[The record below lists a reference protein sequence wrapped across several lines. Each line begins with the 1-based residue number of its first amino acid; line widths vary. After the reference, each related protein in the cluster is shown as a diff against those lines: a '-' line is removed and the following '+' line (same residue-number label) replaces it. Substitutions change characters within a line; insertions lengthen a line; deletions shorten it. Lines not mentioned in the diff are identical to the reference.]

1 MAKKSKGSREKK
13 KVAKASQAVTGDIA
27 RPSPYRESHHVSVR
41 KIDNGYVTSH
51 SGYKGDKHYE
61 RETYHPKK
69 PSITL
74 TGTTAQMEKKI
85 GNKSV

>member
-1 MAKKSKGSREKK
+1 MAKKTKSPKK
-13 KVAKASQAVTGDIA
+13 PPKQSGTELAAS
-27 RPSPYRESHHVSVR
+27 PSPYRESHHVSVR

-61 RETYHPKK
+61 RESYHPKK
-69 PSITL
+69 PTIKL

-85 GNKSV
+85 GNSKV